1 MYWDSLLVFSL
12 AGRFFVIT
20 SFTRENALGSNYMS
34 LSHSL
39 APARWYGEV
48 ADYRAILVREFVS
61 TYGCGV
67 RLSTNI
73 SRAAHTGEYREVQ
86 Q

>member
-1 MYWDSLLVFSL
+1 
-12 AGRFFVIT
+12 
-20 SFTRENALGSNYMS
+20 MS

-48 ADYRAILVREFVS
+48 ADYRTILVREFVS

>member
-39 APARWYGEV
+39 AGWYGEV
-48 ADYRAILVREFVS
+48 ADYRTILVREFVS

>member
-34 LSHSL
+34 LST
-39 APARWYGEV
+39 R
-48 ADYRAILVREFVS
+48 
-61 TYGCGV
+61 
-67 RLSTNI
+67 
-73 SRAAHTGEYREVQ
+73 
-86 Q
+86 